1 MSKLLLICDFLH
13 THINKYILVI
23 GVFIFYILF
32 LDENSLMHRMRLTT
46 QQRELK
52 KEIKYYRDKIEQD
65 AKKLEE
71 LHSSD
76 ENLEKFAREQYL
88 MKQPDEEIF
97 IIK

>member
-1 MSKLLLICDFLH
+1 MSKLLLIWDFLH
-13 THINKYILVI
+13 THVNKYILVI
-23 GVFIFYILF
+23 GVFVFYILF

-52 KEIKYYRDKIEQD
+52 KEIKYYRDKIDQD

>member
-1 MSKLLLICDFLH
+1 MSKLLLIWDFLH
-13 THINKYILVI
+13 THVNKYILVI

-32 LDENSLMHRMRLTT
+32 LDENSLMHRMRLTA

-52 KEIKYYRDKIEQD
+52 KEIKYYRDKIDQD

>member
-1 MSKLLLICDFLH
+1 M
-13 THINKYILVI
+13 
-23 GVFIFYILF
+23 FYVLF
-32 LDENSLMHRMRLTT
+32 LDENSLMRRMHLTT
-46 QQRELK
+46 QERELK
-52 KEIKYYRDKIEQD
+52 KEIKYYKDKIEKD
-65 AKKLEE
+65 AQKLEE

>member
-1 MSKLLLICDFLH
+1 MSKLLLIWDFLH

>member
-1 MSKLLLICDFLH
+1 MSKLLLIWDFLH
-13 THINKYILVI
+13 THVNKYLLVI
-23 GVFIFYILF
+23 GAFIFYILF

-46 QQRELK
+46 QERELK
-52 KEIKYYRDKIEQD
+52 KEIKYYRDKIDKD
-65 AKKLEE
+65 AQKLEE

>member
-1 MSKLLLICDFLH
+1 MSKLLLIWDFLH
-13 THINKYILVI
+13 THVNKYLLVI
-23 GVFIFYILF
+23 GVFMFYVLF
-32 LDENSLMHRMRLTT
+32 LDENSLMRRMHLTT
-46 QQRELK
+46 QERELR
-52 KEIKYYRDKIEQD
+52 KEIKYYKDKIDKD
-65 AKKLEE
+65 AQKLEE

>member
-1 MSKLLLICDFLH
+1 
-13 THINKYILVI
+13 
-23 GVFIFYILF
+23 
-32 LDENSLMHRMRLTT
+32 MHRMRLTT

>member
-1 MSKLLLICDFLH
+1 MSKLLLIWDFLH
-13 THINKYILVI
+13 THVNKYLLVI
-23 GVFIFYILF
+23 GVFMFYVLF
-32 LDENSLMHRMRLTT
+32 LDENSLMRRMHLTT
-46 QQRELK
+46 QERELR
-52 KEIKYYRDKIEQD
+52 KEIKYYKDKIEID
-65 AKKLEE
+65 AQKLEE

>member
-1 MSKLLLICDFLH
+1 MSKLRLIWDFLH
-13 THINKYILVI
+13 THVNKYLLVI
-23 GVFIFYILF
+23 GVFMFYVLF
-32 LDENSLMHRMRLTT
+32 LDENSLMRRMHLTT
-46 QQRELK
+46 QERELK
-52 KEIKYYRDKIEQD
+52 KEIKYYKDKIDKD
-65 AKKLEE
+65 AQKLEE

>member
-1 MSKLLLICDFLH
+1 MSKLRLIWNFLH
-13 THINKYILVI
+13 THVNKYLLVI
-23 GVFIFYILF
+23 GVFLFYILF
-32 LDENSLMHRMRLTT
+32 LDENSLMRRMHLIS

-52 KEIKYYRDKIEQD
+52 KEVKYYKDKIEKD
-65 AKKLEE
+65 AQKLEE